1 MTKYNNSNCN
11 LNIQDIGQQILIIN
25 EIHMYNLSIIRQT
38 KMKPY
43 KEQDGL
49 MYYSSVEWNN
59 RKSGKRNNREYEL
72 SNKMDNLIKK
82 FNNFKKKCKKYT
94 KYTKYITSANKFLKV
109 AELGPAKGSWADSE
123 DNYNHFLTCIFD
135 GGYKFITELLN
146 GKHPGVN
153 PNKLIKNESVSK
165 LLTMIRDRH
174 PKDLDIEKWEEL
186 SRGIKT
192 TRFNSSFSKLKKKS
206 RKSSIKNSDGKK
218 SSKNKINYRF

>member
-1 MTKYNNSNCN
+1 MTASSNSSCK

-43 KEQDGL
+43 KGQDGL
-49 MYYSSVEWNN
+49 IYYTSVEWNN
-59 RKSGKRNNREYEL
+59 RKTGKRNNREYEL
-72 SNKMDNLIKK
+72 TNKMDTLIKK
-82 FNNFKKKCKKYT
+82 LNNLKKKCE

-109 AELGPAKGSWADSE
+109 AKSGPAKGSWADSE

-135 GGYKFITELLN
+135 GGYKFITALLN

-192 TRFNSSFSKLKKKS
+192 TRFNSSTLNKKS
-206 RKSSIKNSDGKK
+206 RKSSGKK
-218 SSKNKINYRF
+218 SRKSSGKKSRKSSGKKSNY